1 MTKKQVSIKRR
12 SVSVYLPTN
21 KMVDKWKRLAEKA
34 GLSRSQYVQNIV
46 EKYIKTEEAHRILSP
61 LYKEL
66 DDIEREQKQLKK
78 DALSQQEQIK
88 ILGSLTD
95 EVEREQKQID
105 NDILDVSKQVIM
117 LGSSNEGIDILSDII
132 DFLKERDVVEEQ
144 ELLDIFCVDHG
155 NTGSESVK
163 VVNQLLEDMVN
174 FNLIKRSNG
183 EIIWV

>member
-1 MTKKQVSIKRR
+1 MTTNQDSVKRR

-34 GLSRSQYVQNIV
+34 GLSRSRYVQNIV

-66 DDIEREQKQLKK
+66 DDIKREQKQLKK
-78 DALSQQEQIK
+78 DDLMHQKQIK

-117 LGSSNEGIDILSDII
+117 LGSSTDGIDILSDII
-132 DFLKERDVVEEQ
+132 DFLKERDVVKEQ
-144 ELLDIFCVDHG
+144 ELLDLFCVDQG
-155 NTGSESVK
+155 NTESVK
-163 VVNQLLEDMVN
+163 VVNELLEDMVN

-183 EIIWV
+183 KIIWV